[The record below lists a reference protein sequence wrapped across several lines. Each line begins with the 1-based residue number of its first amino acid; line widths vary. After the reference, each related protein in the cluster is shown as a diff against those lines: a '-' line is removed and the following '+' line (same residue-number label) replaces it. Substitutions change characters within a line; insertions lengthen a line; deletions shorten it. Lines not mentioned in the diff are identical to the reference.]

1 MVRERDRVDLAADGV
16 RLDLLHR
23 LRVLGEALRLRGRD
37 RQIIDVDAGGAV
49 VVLLAAVVDVLAVP
63 DLEVAGGE
71 GLLVVLVV
79 ADPAC
84 RAVRPCKSKRWDE
97 RARPDGSRLGAQMA
111 ESAKVS
117 SSDSAQLE
125 SYGRHQR
132 LSWSIREAG
141 GATTSA
147 GPTAGVPPRGFLT
160 CNHFLS
166 LRREDAKGA
175 AALTMNVPMW
185 ASVPGSQPHFECTP
199 REAKL
204 QDTPPRR

>member
-1 MVRERDRVDLAADGV
+1 M
-16 RLDLLHR
+16 
-23 LRVLGEALRLRGRD
+23 
-37 RQIIDVDAGGAV
+37 
-49 VVLLAAVVDVLAVP
+49 VVLLASIVDVLAVP

-71 GLLVVLVV
+71 GLLVVLVI
-79 ADPAC
+79 ADKTR

-160 CNHFLS
+160 
-166 LRREDAKGA
+166 
-175 AALTMNVPMW
+175 MNVPMW
-185 ASVPGSQPHFECTP
+185 ASVPGSQPHLECTP